1 MLVFM
6 CSALESSV
14 VCEHAC
20 VWECTCVQRRPEEG
34 HSSGSVNLIF
44 RQGLFMAQSLLIRP
58 DWLTSSQQNLLY
70 VPPLLGLLSQATT
83 PGYFMWVLGMLA
95 RKALYQLSPLPPP
108 EDLSVILLCSY
119 MYIIAIVFGS
129 KTWFILAF
137 AYEKLGELTGH
148 ACIRKK
154 WQPSAWLGRWAQL
167 GLLDATCKCNKC
179 LLP

>member
-1 MLVFM
+1 M
-6 CSALESSV
+6 CSVLENSA

-20 VWECTCVQRRPEEG
+20 VWECTCVQRRPEDC

-44 RQGLFMAQSLLIRP
+44 RQGLFMVWSSLDQT
-58 DWLTSSQQNLLY
+58 DWPVANKIYCVSL
-70 VPPLLGLLSQATT
+70 PRLGLLSQANTS
-83 PGYFMWVLGMLA
+83 GYFMWVLGMLA
-95 RKALYQLSPLPPP
+95 RKALYQLSPLAPP

-119 MYIIAIVFGS
+119 MYIIAIAFGS

-148 ACIRKK
+148 ACIRNK
-154 WQPSAWLGRWAQL
+154 WQPSSWLGRWAQL